1 MGVLGDH
8 TGIKLNTKVPRMI
21 QEVRYWSWGG
31 HIIHTTAGALLLLL
45 PFSKRV
51 IQKVALFSPCLF
63 PSLFLVTIARC
74 YGSASLRKGKK
85 VRPSSS
91 SSAFEKRPVF
101 YSLPSVS
108 FCTGAEIV

>member
-51 IQKVALFSPCLF
+51 IQKVVLFFPLPLPFSFFGDNRPLLWFRISKKRKKGETLLLLF
-63 PSLFLVTIARC
+63 GV
-74 YGSASLRKGKK
+74 
-85 VRPSSS
+85 
-91 SSAFEKRPVF
+91 
-101 YSLPSVS
+101 
-108 FCTGAEIV
+108 